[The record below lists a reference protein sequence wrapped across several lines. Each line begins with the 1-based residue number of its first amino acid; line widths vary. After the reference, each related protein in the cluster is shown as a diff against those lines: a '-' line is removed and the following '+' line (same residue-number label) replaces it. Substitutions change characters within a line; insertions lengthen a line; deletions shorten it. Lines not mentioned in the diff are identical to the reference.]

1 MMRFLRI
8 LVLGLILVIVI
19 VIGVG
24 AALFIDTT
32 RAPLP
37 VVDGNLTVPG
47 LTAQVQVLRDSY
59 GVPHIYASNLYDL
72 YFAQGFTQA
81 QERWWQMEFFRHIAR
96 GAVQELTGRQA
107 SLLGTDIF
115 LKVVGLYRAAERDYT
130 LLREEGKA
138 LMDAFTAGV
147 NAYIT
152 GRAPDDLAME
162 YRLLGL
168 TGVNITV
175 QPWSPADS
183 IAWGKVIAW
192 QLTNTYQQELTRQLM
207 LDALDA
213 EMVADYFPD
222 YPYDLH
228 VTAIRESDLPMM
240 GTRLTM
246 AGGIHAGEELIAL
259 GWTSAAQD
267 MGIGSNAWA
276 ATRAMTAN
284 STAIFANDPHLGVMM
299 PSIWF
304 EVGLHCL
311 PVTEDCPLDAVGFT
325 FSPLP
330 GIIAGHNGRIAWGIT
345 NLGGDVQDLYRLRV
359 NPANPLQYEWNGG
372 WRDMTLREETVR
384 FGDGTPPLTIQVRE
398 THLGPII
405 NDHQE
410 GENRFNNVDPMALRW
425 TGHEPSLLW
434 EGVIGV
440 NLASGWT
447 DFRTAL
453 EKFDIPTVNFIY
465 ADSAGNVGYVMP
477 GRIPIRAADHNGL
490 LPVEGWTDAYEWRG
504 FIPYEAMPAILNP
517 DRDYVLTANEAPVP
531 LAYYDDLAARY
542 GADAHYAFGYQFAP
556 GYRSQRID
564 DLLNELQ
571 PLTVESFRQIQTD
584 NYAPSSES
592 VLSYVGN
599 LFIEDTAVADARDW
613 LRGYDRVERAD
624 SPHAALYAI
633 LIRRILINTFGDQLP
648 EGVELSLRQVFA
660 LQRLLEEPENIWWDD
675 AATPDRVETRDDI
688 LLRSLA
694 EANREAMERMG
705 ADRGGWSWGALHTIT
720 YVNNPLGMSGI
731 DLIEGIF
738 NRGAFPVSGGENV
751 INATSWSVSEDDYT
765 ARALPS
771 FRLIID
777 LHNPDA
783 SLSINS
789 TGSSGHPYSPYYDDQ
804 IAIWL
809 EGDYKPLWFTRS
821 AVERNARHRL
831 ILTP

>member
-1 MMRFLRI
+1 MRFLRVF
-8 LVLGLILVIVI
+8 VLGLILVILV
-19 VIGVG
+19 VFVAG

-47 LTAQVQVLRDSY
+47 LTAQVQVLRDSH
-59 GVPHIYASNLYDL
+59 GVPHIYASNLHDL

-81 QERWWQMEFFRHIAR
+81 QERWWQMEFFRHVAR
-96 GAVQELTGRQA
+96 GAVQELTGRQE

-115 LKVVGLYRAAERDYT
+115 LKTVGLYRAAERDYA
-130 LLREEGKA
+130 LLGDEGKV

-147 NAYIT
+147 NAYIG
-152 GRAPDDLAME
+152 GRAADDLAME

-168 TGVNITV
+168 TGVSITV
-175 QPWSPADS
+175 QSWSPADS

-207 LDALDA
+207 LDALSS
-213 EMVADYFPD
+213 EMIADYFPD

-228 VTAIRESDLPMM
+228 VTSVLEDDLPLMRT
-240 GTRLTM
+240 GLTM
-246 AGGIHAGEELIAL
+246 AGSVHAGEELSGL

-276 ATRAMTAN
+276 ATRAMTEN
-284 STAIFANDPHLGVMM
+284 GTAIFANDPHLSVMM

-345 NLGGDVQDLYRLRV
+345 NLGGDLQDLYRLRI
-359 NPANPLQYEWNGG
+359 NPANPLQYEWNGT
-372 WRDMTLREETVR
+372 WRDLTVREEIVR
-384 FGDGTPPLTIQVRE
+384 FGNGAPPLTIQVRE

-405 NDHQE
+405 NDHQA
-410 GENRFNNVDPMALRW
+410 GENSFNNVDPVALRW

-434 EGVIGV
+434 EGVIGM
-440 NLASGWT
+440 NLATGWT
-447 DFRTAL
+447 EFRAAL
-453 EKFDIPTVNFIY
+453 EKFDIPAVNFIY

-477 GRIPIRAADHNGL
+477 GRIPIRAAGHNGL

-504 FIPYEAMPAILNP
+504 FIPYEAMPAMLNP
-517 DRDYVLTANEAPVP
+517 DRDYVLTANQAPVP
-531 LAYYDDLAARY
+531 PAYYDDLAARY
-542 GADAHYAFGYQFAP
+542 GADTHYAFGYQFSP
-556 GYRSQRID
+556 GYRAQRID

-571 PLTVESFRQIQTD
+571 PLTVERFRQIQTD

-592 VLSYVGN
+592 VLSYIGN
-599 LFIEDTAVADARDW
+599 LFIEDAAVADVRDW

-624 SPHAALYAI
+624 SPYAALYAI
-633 LIRRILINTFGDQLP
+633 LIRRILINTFADQLP
-648 EGVELSLRQVFA
+648 DGVQPALRQVFA
-660 LQRLLEEPENIWWDD
+660 IQRLLEQPDNLWWDD
-675 AATPDRVETRDDI
+675 AGTPDRVETRDDI
-688 LLRSLA
+688 LLKSLA
-694 EANREAMERMG
+694 EANREAVERMG
-705 ADRGGWSWGALHTIT
+705 ADRTSWSWGGLHTIT
-720 YVNNPLGMSGI
+720 YINNPLGMSGI

-738 NRGAFPVSGGENV
+738 NRGAFPVSGGEEV
-751 INATSWSVSEDDYT
+751 INATGWSASADDYT
-765 ARALPS
+765 ARSLPS
-771 FRLIID
+771 FRMIID
-777 LHNPDA
+777 LHNPDT
-783 SLSINS
+783 SLSANS

-804 IAIWL
+804 IAVWL
-809 EGDYKPLWFTRS
+809 EGDYKPLWFSRS
-821 AVERNARHRL
+821 AVERNTRHRL
-831 ILTP
+831 ILMP

>member
-1 MMRFLRI
+1 MRFLRTFMIGLTLVI
-8 LVLGLILVIVI
+8 LV
-19 VIGVG
+19 VIGTG

-37 VVDGNLTVPG
+37 VIDGNLTIPG
-47 LTAQVQVLRDSY
+47 LTAQAQVLRDSY
-59 GVPHIYASNLYDL
+59 GVPHIYASNLHDL

-115 LKVVGLYRAAERDYT
+115 LKTVGLYRAAERDYT
-130 LLREEGKA
+130 LLGDEGKA

-147 NAYIT
+147 NAYISR
-152 GRAPDDLAME
+152 RAADDLAME

-168 TGVNITV
+168 TGVSISV

-228 VTAIRESDLPMM
+228 VTAIRESDLPLMQT
-240 GTRLTM
+240 GLTM
-246 AGGIHAGEELIAL
+246 SGGVHAGEELSAF
-259 GWTSAAQD
+259 GWMSAAQD
-267 MGIGSNAWA
+267 AGIGSNAWA

-284 STAIFANDPHLGVMM
+284 GTALFANDPHLGVMM
-299 PSIWF
+299 PSVWF

-345 NLGGDVQDLYRLRV
+345 NLGGDVQDLYRLRI
-359 NPANPLQYEWNGG
+359 NPANPLQYEWNGE

-384 FGDGTPPLTIQVRE
+384 FGNGAPPLTIQVRE

-405 NDHQE
+405 NDHQD
-410 GENRFNNVDPMALRW
+410 GENSFNNSDPVALRW

-434 EGVIGV
+434 EGVIGI
-440 NLASGWT
+440 NLATGWT
-447 DFRTAL
+447 EFRAAL

-465 ADSAGNVGYVMP
+465 ADSAGDVGYAMP

-490 LPVEGWTDAYEWRG
+490 LPVDGWTDAYEWRG

-517 DRDYVLTANEAPVP
+517 DRSYVLTANEAPVP
-531 LAYYDDLAARY
+531 LSYYDQLAARY
-542 GADAHYAFGYQFAP
+542 GADAHYAFGYQFSP
-556 GYRSQRID
+556 GYRAQRID
-564 DLLNELQ
+564 DLLNELR
-571 PLTVESFRQIQTD
+571 PLTIDSFRQIQTD

-592 VLSYVGN
+592 VLAYVGN

-633 LIRRILINTFGDQLP
+633 LIRRILVNTFADQLP
-648 EGVELSLRQVFA
+648 EGVEPSLR
-660 LQRLLEEPENIWWDD
+660 
-675 AATPDRVETRDDI
+675 
-688 LLRSLA
+688 
-694 EANREAMERMG
+694 
-705 ADRGGWSWGALHTIT
+705 
-720 YVNNPLGMSGI
+720 
-731 DLIEGIF
+731 
-738 NRGAFPVSGGENV
+738 
-751 INATSWSVSEDDYT
+751 
-765 ARALPS
+765 
-771 FRLIID
+771 
-777 LHNPDA
+777 
-783 SLSINS
+783 
-789 TGSSGHPYSPYYDDQ
+789 
-804 IAIWL
+804 
-809 EGDYKPLWFTRS
+809 
-821 AVERNARHRL
+821 
-831 ILTP
+831 